1 MIKGSGKGG
10 ANYEYAAAGLHRG
23 PPQQKAAD
31 VEGSLFFCLVSR
43 VRLRSPAK
51 PHKGDNGP
59 REPLASGL
67 ESWNLH
73 QKFSRISRANRS

>member
-1 MIKGSGKGG
+1 MNMPRRASTGST
-10 ANYEYAAAGLHRG
+10 AA
-23 PPQQKAAD
+23 KAPDA
-31 VEGSLFFCLVSR
+31 EGRLFFCLVSR

-51 PHKGDNGP
+51 PHKGDNGS